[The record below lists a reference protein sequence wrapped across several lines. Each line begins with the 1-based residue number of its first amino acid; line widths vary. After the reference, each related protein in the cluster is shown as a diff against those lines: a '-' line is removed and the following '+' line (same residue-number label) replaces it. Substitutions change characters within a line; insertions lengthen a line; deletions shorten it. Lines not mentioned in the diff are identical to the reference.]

1 LSVREVLIYGQP
13 PLRQRAR
20 EVAAVDDRVRALI
33 ADLRDTMH
41 AYQGVG
47 LAANQIGSL
56 DRVLVVDVPLGD
68 DQRAAYA
75 LVNPVILSR
84 AESETS
90 EEGCLSIPGIYEDV
104 TRASRI
110 RVRGL
115 DEQGKSLIL
124 DAEGYLAR
132 ALQHEVDHL
141 DGVLFVDRLSL
152 LKRQFLRHAL
162 DALARGELPEDY
174 QRPVASRTPPGGPI

>member
-1 LSVREVLIYGQP
+1 
-13 PLRQRAR
+13 
-20 EVAAVDDRVRALI
+20 
-33 ADLRDTMH
+33 M
-41 AYQGVG
+41 
-47 LAANQIGSL
+47 
-56 DRVLVVDVPLGD
+56 
-68 DQRAAYA
+68 
-75 LVNPVILSR
+75 
-84 AESETS
+84 
-90 EEGCLSIPGIYEDV
+90 
-104 TRASRI
+104 
-110 RVRGL
+110 RGL

>member
-1 LSVREVLIYGQP
+1 MSVREVLIYGQP

-90 EEGCLSIPGIYEDV
+90 EEGCLSIPGIYEEV
-104 TRASRI
+104 TRSRHI
-110 RVRGL
+110 AVTAR
-115 DEQGKSLIL
+115 DENGQPLNL
-124 DAEGYLAR
+124 EAEGYLAR
-132 ALQHEVDHL
+132 AIQHEVDHL
-141 DGVLFVDRLSL
+141 DGVLFVDRMRSL
-152 LKRQFLRHAL
+152 ESLTFL
-162 DALARGELPEDY
+162 DEY
-174 QRPVASRTPPGGPI
+174 SRYWAKD